1 MAPNRLGP
9 RPTCPNCRASIR
21 YLEDPESGEVTR
33 TNGAFDAGQADQ
45 FAFDDLHESDS
56 ESEVDEE
63 EYEEMVEAFYQ
74 ELQREEEEDGEDDDD
89 DDDEDEDE
97 DGGGEGAAAAA
108 AGPRPRN
115 SRGSQAPRKQLA
127 SRAARVRAP
136 ASGGVRRGDDEDE
149 DEHEDG
155 EAAAA
160 AAAGPRPRNSR
171 GSQAPRK
178 QLASRG
184 VRIRGRSWQINTR
197 WALHAGDDD
206 TFLTEAEL
214 DARAEARQRWESQR
228 GAESQGARPA
238 RRTTGRA
245 PRKQL
250 WVPPSARRPPVQM
263 PDERQPRELARDG
276 QPTGLRRA
284 PLFGRTIDEGYEL
297 RYPSRRA
304 TVPAAADGELPRDC
318 WHLGF
323 ILVRVPAI

>member
-21 YLEDPESGEVTR
+21 YLEDPESGEVSR

-45 FAFDDLHESDS
+45 FAFDDLDESDS

-74 ELQREEEEDGEDDDD
+74 ELQREEEDD
-89 DDDEDEDE
+89 DDDEDGGDDDDYDEDE
-97 DGGGEGAAAAA
+97 DGGGEG
-108 AGPRPRN
+108 
-115 SRGSQAPRKQLA
+115 
-127 SRAARVRAP
+127 
-136 ASGGVRRGDDEDE
+136 
-149 DEHEDG
+149 
-155 EAAAA
+155 AAA

-238 RRTTGRA
+238 RRATGSA

-250 WVPPSARRPPVQM
+250 ARAARYIPARRPAQM

-276 QPTGLRRA
+276 EPTGLRRA

-304 TVPAAADGELPRDC
+304 PAPVPAAADGELPRDC
-318 WHLGF
+318 WHLGC

>member
-21 YLEDPESGEVTR
+21 YLEDPESGEVSR

-45 FAFDDLHESDS
+45 FAFDDLDESDS

-74 ELQREEEEDGEDDDD
+74 ELQREEEEDDEDDGDEGDD
-89 DDDEDEDE
+89 DE

-127 SRAARVRAP
+127 SRAARRRAP
-136 ASGGVRRGDDEDE
+136 PSGGVRRGTT
-149 DEHEDG
+149 
-155 EAAAA
+155 
-160 AAAGPRPRNSR
+160 
-171 GSQAPRK
+171 
-178 QLASRG
+178 
-184 VRIRGRSWQINTR
+184 WQINTR

-238 RRTTGRA
+238 RRATGSA

-250 WVPPSARRPPVQM
+250 WVPPSARRPLGRPAQM

-276 QPTGLRRA
+276 EPTGLRRA

-304 TVPAAADGELPRDC
+304 PAPVPAAADGELPRDC
-318 WHLGF
+318 WHLGC